1 MKERSRERRAELL
14 LEELFEQLAEREN
27 VKQMLVDL
35 TALPIDEV
43 VESLI
48 KDFEII
54 IARRQVEAL
63 RAIVARNE
71 KRPQPDQPVEA
82 KAPEEI
88 VPPAPQPNVEPT
100 PVPVQVSP
108 QVTTPLEPPPA
119 PQVEQKPPQPAPV
132 EAPRPSPPV
141 AKSEPEKKPPA
152 FWEKMEEEIRVG
164 IIKDRDK
171 STPVHVP
178 EKIEPE
184 PEEEEEELPETVEAP
199 SSEQLRSPCKF
210 TDDDLVYIHA
220 VTMIPEN
227 DPPSPNPFMLE
238 EKGIDSKEFAFAFD
252 HDGMRFYLS
261 RVPSSFSVSKV
272 GVLLLSKQE
281 SLEMRGVHESILN
294 DLRLHGIVLPFDFG
308 TLARGRDALL
318 GRIEKHRDKLLD
330 ALDTMMATK
339 WWTVSLFVLDA
350 KMSQLVGKDETQ
362 VSRRTNERASY
373 SKVPATKKYDI
384 KLLERMLSKE
394 KKIAE
399 SVHEELKKVVVRS
412 DVDMMVSLGSGSSED
427 WKQILKASYE
437 APAGQSGNL
446 FRAITDLQYHYVMF
460 DLMLS
465 VSGDSVSFGFVHK

>member
-43 VESLI
+43 VDGLI

-71 KRPQPDQPVEA
+71 KRPQPERTAAEDILTP
-82 KAPEEI
+82 PT
-88 VPPAPQPNVEPT
+88 VPDVKSEPIPP
-100 PVPVQVSP
+100 PVPQQVIAR
-108 QVTTPLEPPPA
+108 VEPPP
-119 PQVEQKPPQPAPV
+119 PPPVEQKSVPPKPPLNTPQPPEPV
-132 EAPRPSPPV
+132 S
-141 AKSEPEKKPPA
+141 KSEPDKKPPA

-164 IIKDRDK
+164 IFSERDK
-171 STPVHVP
+171 SDPVHVRA
-178 EKIEPE
+178 ESETE
-184 PEEEEEELPETVEAP
+184 SESAEEEESESPETVEAP

-220 VTMIPEN
+220 VTTIPEN
-227 DPPSPNPFMLE
+227 EPPSPNPFMLE

-261 RVPSSFSVSKV
+261 RVPSSLSVSKV

-294 DLRLHGIVLPFDFG
+294 DLRLHGIILPFDFG
-308 TLARGRDALL
+308 SLARGRDAFLS
-318 GRIEKHRDKLLD
+318 RIEKHRDKLLD
-330 ALDTMMATK
+330 AMDTIMATK

-362 VSRRTNERASY
+362 VTRRTNERASY
-373 SKVPATKKYDI
+373 SKVPVTKKYDI
-384 KLLERMLSKE
+384 KLLERMLNKE

-399 SVHEELKKVVVRS
+399 SVHEELKKVVARS
-412 DVDMMVSLGSGSSED
+412 DVDMMVSVGSGSSED

-437 APAGQSGNL
+437 APGGQSVNL
-446 FRAITDLQYHYVMF
+446 FRAVTDLQYHYVMF
-460 DLMLS
+460 DLILS
-465 VSGDSVSFGFVHK
+465 VSGDSQPFGFVYK